1 MTNQKRGDLSSR
13 KKKASSKGGVA
24 KEKGEDEG
32 SRYERGNEDQPR
44 IDLKAI
50 VTSEDDKPALSPIN
64 LQNRKYTEK
73 RHSAVSNNLK
83 SYQAGDKSPLQS
95 NRQTIPSNK

>member
-1 MTNQKRGDLSSR
+1 VINQKRGDLSSR
-13 KKKASSKGGVA
+13 KKKASSKGGAA

-32 SRYERGNEDQPR
+32 SHYERGNEDQPR
-44 IDLKAI
+44 IDLKAV

-64 LQNRKYTEK
+64 VQNRKFNEK